1 MMSETLKYLYL
12 LFSADSS
19 ISLDDFVFN
28 TEGHPLKVQEIVVSE
43 DFPQRLL
50 ENGEQKTESVT
61 VSNTVLG
68 SEVIMD
74 AIISETEID
83 IAMGT
88 GKLLMNR
95 TDVFHNLN
103 NPTTN
108 KSNSFEITLIKSSA
122 EVSKKFDIAA
132 EEVDALNEMPNNE
145 TEVPIMSEK
154 DKLKTMLDA
163 PIPPMMS
170 EGDLL
175 KEMVKRGT
183 SQSAQSV
190 LDVKI

>member
-43 DFPQRLL
+43 DSPQRLL
-50 ENGEQKTESVT
+50 ENEEQKTESVT
-61 VSNTVLG
+61 VSNTDLG

-83 IAMGT
+83 MTMGT
-88 GKLLMNR
+88 DKLLMNG
-95 TDVFHNLN
+95 TDVFLNLN
-103 NPTTN
+103 KPTTN
-108 KSNSFEITLIKSSA
+108 KSDSFEKTLIKSSA
-122 EVSKKFDIAA
+122 ENSKNFDITV
-132 EEVDALNEMPNNE
+132 EVVDAFNDMPNNE